1 MGFGDLKSS
10 AAQAAL
16 NDFLVDR
23 SYIEGFTVSQADVVV
38 YKALSGAP
46 NADLFNALR
55 WFNQVKSYTSSFDS
69 LPGVQKPVGEY
80 GPAGAPASQASK
92 AADDDDE
99 DDDDFDCF
107 GSDDEDKNI
116 APAPKIQTKA
126 PKKVVIAKSSILFD
140 VKPCDDETDM
150 GDMEK
155 AVKGIEKDGLKWG
168 ACKRVPLCYGI
179 EKLQILCTVEDAK
192 VGVDDLQEEI
202 EEFEIVQSVD
212 IVAFNK
218 I

>member
-1 MGFGDLKSS
+1 
-10 AAQAAL
+10 L

-23 SYIEGFTVSQADVVV
+23 SYIDGYTISQADVVV

-69 LPGVQKPVGEY
+69 LPGVKKPVGEY

-92 AADDDDE
+92 AADDDDD

-107 GSDDEDKNI
+107 GSDDEDKNL
-116 APAPKIQTKA
+116 APAPKLQSKA
-126 PKKVVIAKSSILFD
+126 PQKVVIAKSSILMD

-150 GDMEK
+150 ADMEK
-155 AVKGIEKDGLKWG
+155 AVRAIEKDGLRWG

-179 EKLQILCTVEDAK
+179 EKLQILLTVEDAK
-192 VGVDDLQEEI
+192 VSVDDLQEEI
-202 EEFEIVQSVD
+202 EDFEIVQSVD

-218 I
+218 V